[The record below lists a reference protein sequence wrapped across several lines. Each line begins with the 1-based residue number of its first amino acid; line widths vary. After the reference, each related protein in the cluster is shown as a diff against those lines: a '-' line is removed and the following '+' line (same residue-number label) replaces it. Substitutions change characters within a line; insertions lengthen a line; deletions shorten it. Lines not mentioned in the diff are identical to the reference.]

1 MASSRSA
8 LQPERLAAAR
18 ALLKQRPQR
27 KARTWPALAAAAFA
41 ALCALTLAAS
51 MILAP
56 PALKPSEAAV
66 VDELR

>member
-1 MASSRSA
+1 MASPQTA

-18 ALLKQRPQR
+18 ALLRERPKR

-56 PALKPSEAAV
+56 PALKPSQAAI